1 MAITYVYAA
10 GHTAS
15 ESHMYK
21 QLVHKSIYISLTAVL
36 KSRVGMECKRD
47 RWERRDRVGDR

>member
-36 KSRVGMECKRD
+36 KSRVGMECKRN